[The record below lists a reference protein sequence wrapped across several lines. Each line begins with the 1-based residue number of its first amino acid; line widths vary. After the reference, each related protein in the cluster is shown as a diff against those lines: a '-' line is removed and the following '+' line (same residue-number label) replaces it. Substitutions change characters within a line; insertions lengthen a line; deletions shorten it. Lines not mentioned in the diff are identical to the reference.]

1 MNWIKIERDKNG
13 FATDECLDKIAYF
26 FVEYM
31 MPVVIAIHEENC
43 FDYEIISPLSD
54 IAGWRGYIERNANIT
69 HYLPIPHLSDEL

>member
-31 MPVVIAIHEENC
+31 MPVVLAIHEENC
-43 FDYEIISPLSD
+43 FDYEINSPLSD
-54 IAGWRGYIERNANIT
+54 IAGWRG
-69 HYLPIPHLSDEL
+69 

>member
-31 MPVVIAIHEENC
+31 MPVVLAYMRKIALTTKL
-43 FDYEIISPLSD
+43 FL
-54 IAGWRGYIERNANIT
+54 
-69 HYLPIPHLSDEL
+69 L